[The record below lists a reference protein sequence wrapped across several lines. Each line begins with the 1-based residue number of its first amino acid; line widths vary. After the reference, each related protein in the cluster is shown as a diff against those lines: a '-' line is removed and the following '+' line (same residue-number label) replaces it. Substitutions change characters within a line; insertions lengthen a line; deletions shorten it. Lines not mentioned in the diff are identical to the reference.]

1 MKTFNQFQTEC
12 WKTHKKVGMKMKGG
26 KLVNDC
32 RPKNEEVQNEGLE
45 DDFSAI
51 GKARDDEAKDP
62 IKGGGSKLNKIKG
75 GKILKRLLNPFDKK
89 V

>member
-1 MKTFNQFQTEC
+1 MKTFKQFI
-12 WKTHKKVGMKMKGG
+12 
-26 KLVNDC
+26 
-32 RPKNEEVQNEGLE
+32 EGLE
-45 DDFSAI
+45 DDFGAI

-75 GKILKRLLNPFDKK
+75 GKILKRLINPFDNK